1 MFVVFH
7 YQLFGRPGIKMLNF
21 LEVSFS
27 SSDSPETIKANSFS
41 WPGANSLRYDCLQ
54 FSLNDLYLRF
64 CYHIVE
70 DDSTWID
77 LLRPLLVESLVIVQR
92 EHL

>member
-7 YQLFGRPGIKMLNF
+7 YQLFGRPGIKILSF

-41 WPGANSLRYDCLQ
+41 WPGATSLRYDCLQ
-54 FSLNDLYLRF
+54 FSLNYLYLRF
-64 CYHIVE
+64 VI
-70 DDSTWID
+70 I
-77 LLRPLLVESLVIVQR
+77 LLKMTAPGLTC
-92 EHL
+92 